1 MSNDSML
8 NLTES
13 SINSHDSMRFTNLS
27 NESVFLSSKSI
38 KIQHVIAKFGP
49 TNERI
54 QKKKSKK
61 LENNNLN
68 KLIPTKYTIIS
79 CDSILS
85 PDESMDKSSPTKSHE
100 DFEIPSSLV
109 PIFQYKGFTLEQP
122 IGHGTYGKVYCAI
135 RHGSNDQT
143 KGWQHQERYAIK
155 VMDMNRLSFQ
165 YRNKFLHKELNAL
178 LSIKPHCHIV
188 KFYDVFKSSCA
199 IDDFQYD
206 KLINI
211 VMEYCPKGDMY
222 EYVSQRCEI
231 GEPYVRRWFHQL
243 LSAIG
248 HIHSQGFAHRD
259 LKLENLLFDSYYN
272 LKVSDFGFCSPLTN
286 ICEDGKRK
294 SQGMEQ
300 KSNRFREKR
309 SYTFCGSLLY
319 CSPELILGR
328 PYLATINDV
337 WSCGVILFVLL
348 YGTYPVNGNL
358 VKSSKQFNFGSIE
371 YPETIPISEE
381 CRQIFRHI
389 FVPEKLRSN
398 VEQLQCLKWVK
409 DYDERK
415 LFGSFTKE
423 QFVEQIERLNE
434 STRQEIL
441 DFASNSK

>member
-13 SINSHDSMRFTNLS
+13 SINSHDSMRFANSS

-206 KLINI
+206 KLYVLKAKKNPNILLIFAFFQYQESTLLWNI
-211 VMEYCPKGDMY
+211 VPK
-222 EYVSQRCEI
+222 V
-231 GEPYVRRWFHQL
+231 
-243 LSAIG
+243 
-248 HIHSQGFAHRD
+248 
-259 LKLENLLFDSYYN
+259 
-272 LKVSDFGFCSPLTN
+272 
-286 ICEDGKRK
+286 ICMNM
-294 SQGMEQ
+294 SV
-300 KSNRFREKR
+300 
-309 SYTFCGSLLY
+309 
-319 CSPELILGR
+319 
-328 PYLATINDV
+328 NDV
-337 WSCGVILFVLL
+337 RLVNHTFVDGFIN
-348 YGTYPVNGNL
+348 YF
-358 VKSSKQFNFGSIE
+358 Q
-371 YPETIPISEE
+371 
-381 CRQIFRHI
+381 Q
-389 FVPEKLRSN
+389 
-398 VEQLQCLKWVK
+398 
-409 DYDERK
+409 
-415 LFGSFTKE
+415 
-423 QFVEQIERLNE
+423 
-434 STRQEIL
+434 
-441 DFASNSK
+441 